1 MSMPI
6 AEGITAA
13 KLALDASRAALDLL
27 RHPKVDGEQVRTKLI
42 ELQDLVHSAQ
52 QALGEA
58 DDENRMLKR
67 QLADKHALEALR
79 ADMDYQ
85 QDGGFYIRKSERD
98 AGNPV
103 IYCPACWGENDRL
116 IPLKPSGDKGA
127 YDCVIHKVRYNTD
140 ARLKAIQDSVDR
152 YNRGASRRH
161 VTDI

>member
-85 QDGGFYIRKSERD
+85 QDCFLKK
-98 AGNPV
+98 AG
-103 IYCPACWGENDRL
+103 
-116 IPLKPSGDKGA
+116 
-127 YDCVIHKVRYNTD
+127 
-140 ARLKAIQDSVDR
+140 SVLGPDQR
-152 YNRGASRRH
+152 P
-161 VTDI
+161 